1 MHARTGTG
9 RTAANRATNRD
20 GSGGPVTP
28 SARTAGTTGATGTN
42 GTVRATRAPRP
53 GAPTGLVF
61 LTVAAL
67 LLSSGWA
74 ANHFAS
80 VLVVLR
86 DQENYSPVLVNGAF
100 GIYALG
106 LVPCLLFGG
115 MVADRIGARPV
126 VLTGGVVAALG
137 NLSLLL
143 WHGAAGLM
151 VGRFIVG
158 LGVGLA
164 VSAGTAWAGK
174 LRGAGGVTMAGI
186 VLTSGFATG
195 PIASGLLAYVLPAS
209 ATIAVPFIV
218 SVAFS
223 VVAVAASTVVGD
235 ARHERVQL
243 GPATNDSA
251 APDSGTAHSGDAGVA
266 KQLAPAHDHPRG
278 MAIALATSLPMALWV
293 FACVTTAFLVLAGRV
308 SAHFESG
315 VLLPGMAAVFAFGS
329 GLTAQALGRKYG
341 FGPRSG
347 IAGALFA
354 AAGMTLAALGAEEPP
369 VWLFIVASM
378 SLGTAYG
385 LCLREGLLDIE
396 TFSPPKHRGTAIG
409 IFYVFTYLGFGLP
422 VLLEW
427 LLPIAGPSVPLF
439 VLAVVA
445 VGSATVRALQL
456 RAGIFAGR

>member
-1 MHARTGTG
+1 MTARAETNAG
-9 RTAANRATNRD
+9 RTVAKRADAKRADAAVRKPR
-20 GSGGPVTP
+20 TP
-28 SARTAGTTGATGTN
+28 AR
-42 GTVRATRAPRP
+42 
-53 GAPTGLVF
+53 TGLVF
-61 LTVAAL
+61 ATVAAL
-67 LLSSGWA
+67 LLSAGWA

-86 DQENYSPVLVNGAF
+86 DQQNYSPVLVNGAF

-106 LVPCLLFGG
+106 LVPFLLLGG
-115 MVADRIGARPV
+115 MIADRVGARPV
-126 VLTGGVVAALG
+126 VLVGGLVAALG

-151 VGRFIVG
+151 IGRFIVG

-164 VSAGTAWAGK
+164 VSAGTAWAGR
-174 LRGAGGVTMAGI
+174 LRGASGVTMAGI

-195 PIASGLLAYVLPAS
+195 PIASGLLAHFLPDS

-218 SVAFS
+218 SVVLS
-223 VVAVAASTVVGD
+223 LVAVAASAIVGD
-235 ARHERVQL
+235 ARHEPVQL
-243 GPATNDSA
+243 DPPSGRDPADDAPGGSHSA
-251 APDSGTAHSGDAGVA
+251 TADDGDAAVA
-266 KQLAPAHDHPRG
+266 KQPETEPELRPAHPHG
-278 MAIALATSLPMALWV
+278 MGVALATSLPMALWV

-308 SAHFESG
+308 SAHFSSG
-315 VLLPGMAAVFAFGS
+315 VLLPGIAAVFAFGA
-329 GLTAQALGRKYG
+329 GLTAQTLGRKFG
-341 FGPRSG
+341 FGPKSG

-354 AAGMTLAALGAEEPP
+354 AAGMTLAGLGAEAPP
-369 VWLFIVASM
+369 VWLFLVASM
-378 SLGTAYG
+378 LLGTAYG

-409 IFYVFTYLGFGLP
+409 IYYVFTYLGFGLP

>member
-1 MHARTGTG
+1 M
-9 RTAANRATNRD
+9 NATTNAT
-20 GSGGPVTP
+20 VT
-28 SARTAGTTGATGTN
+28 R
-42 GTVRATRAPRP
+42 RR
-53 GAPTGLVF
+53 PTGLIF
-61 LTVAAL
+61 ATVAML

-86 DQENYSPVLVNGAF
+86 DQQDYSPVLVNGAF

-115 MVADRIGARPV
+115 MIADRIGARPV

-151 VGRFIVG
+151 IGRFIVG

-164 VSAGTAWAGK
+164 VSAGTAWAGR
-174 LRGAGGVTMAGI
+174 LRGASGVTMAGI
-186 VLTSGFATG
+186 MLTSGFATG
-195 PIASGLLAYVLPAS
+195 PIASGLLAHVLPDS
-209 ATIAVPFIV
+209 ATVAVPFIV
-218 SVAFS
+218 TVIFS
-223 VVAVAASTVVGD
+223 LVAVAASALVGD
-235 ARHERVQL
+235 APHERIRLDAATSQV
-243 GPATNDSA
+243 PAE
-251 APDSGTAHSGDAGVA
+251 SGDGRDENPGDDEQAGVA
-266 KQLAPAHDHPRG
+266 KQPAPAPAPAHDHRRG
-278 MAIALATSLPMALWV
+278 MGIALATSLPMALWV

-354 AAGMTLAALGAEEPP
+354 AVGMTLAGLGGAAPP

-378 SLGTAYG
+378 ALGTAYG

-396 TFSPPKHRGTAIG
+396 TFSPPGHRGTAIG
-409 IFYVFTYLGFGLP
+409 IYYVFTYLGFGLP
-422 VLLEW
+422 VLLEA
-427 LLPIAGPSVPLF
+427 LLPIAGPTIPLL
-439 VLAVVA
+439 VLAAVA
-445 VGSATVRALQL
+445 VGSAAVRFTQL
-456 RAGIFAGR
+456 RAGVFAGR

>member
-1 MHARTGTG
+1 MTARAETNAGRTVAKRTDATRGTG
-9 RTAANRATNRD
+9 VARKPRT
-20 GSGGPVTP
+20 PEC
-28 SARTAGTTGATGTN
+28 
-42 GTVRATRAPRP
+42 
-53 GAPTGLVF
+53 TGLVF
-61 LTVAAL
+61 ATVAAL
-67 LLSSGWA
+67 LLSAGWA

-86 DQENYSPVLVNGAF
+86 DQQNYSPVLVNGAF

-126 VLTGGVVAALG
+126 VLVGGFVAALG

-151 VGRFIVG
+151 IGRFIVG

-164 VSAGTAWAGK
+164 VSAGTAWAGR
-174 LRGAGGVTMAGI
+174 LRGASGVTMAGI

-195 PIASGLLAYVLPAS
+195 PIASGLLAHFLPDS

-218 SVAFS
+218 SVALS
-223 VVAVAASTVVGD
+223 LVAVAASAIIGD
-235 ARHERVQL
+235 ARHEPVQL
-243 GPATNDSA
+243 DPPSGRDPADVAPGGSHSA
-251 APDSGTAHSGDAGVA
+251 PADDGDAAVA
-266 KQLAPAHDHPRG
+266 KQPEPEPRPAHPHG
-278 MAIALATSLPMALWV
+278 MGVALATSLPMALWV

-409 IFYVFTYLGFGLP
+409 IYYVFTYLGFGLP

>member
-1 MHARTGTG
+1 MTARADTNAG
-9 RTAANRATNRD
+9 RTVAKRADAKRADAAVRKPR
-20 GSGGPVTP
+20 TP
-28 SARTAGTTGATGTN
+28 AR
-42 GTVRATRAPRP
+42 
-53 GAPTGLVF
+53 TGLVF
-61 LTVAAL
+61 ATVAAL
-67 LLSSGWA
+67 LLSAGWA

-86 DQENYSPVLVNGAF
+86 DQQNYSPVLVNGAF

-106 LVPCLLFGG
+106 LVPFLLLGG
-115 MVADRIGARPV
+115 MIADRVGARPV
-126 VLTGGVVAALG
+126 VLVGGLVAALG

-143 WHGAAGLM
+143 WHGAVGLM
-151 VGRFIVG
+151 IGRFIVG

-164 VSAGTAWAGK
+164 VSAGTAWAGR
-174 LRGAGGVTMAGI
+174 LRGASGVTMAGI

-195 PIASGLLAYVLPAS
+195 PIVSGLLAHFLPDS

-218 SVAFS
+218 SVALS
-223 VVAVAASTVVGD
+223 LVAVAASAIVGD
-235 ARHERVQL
+235 ARHEPVQL
-243 GPATNDSA
+243 DPPSGRDPADDAPGGSHSA
-251 APDSGTAHSGDAGVA
+251 TADDGDAAVA
-266 KQLAPAHDHPRG
+266 KQPETEPELRPAHPHG
-278 MAIALATSLPMALWV
+278 MGVALATSLPMALWV

-308 SAHFESG
+308 SAHFSSG
-315 VLLPGMAAVFAFGS
+315 VLLPGLAAVFAFGS
-329 GLTAQALGRKYG
+329 ALTAQALGRKFG
-341 FGPRSG
+341 FGPKSG

-354 AAGMTLAALGAEEPP
+354 AAGMTLAGLGAEAPP
-369 VWLFIVASM
+369 VWLFLVASM
-378 SLGTAYG
+378 LLGTAYG

-409 IFYVFTYLGFGLP
+409 IYYVFTYLGFGLP

>member
-1 MHARTGTG
+1 MTARAETNAG
-9 RTAANRATNRD
+9 RAAAKRADANRGTAKRAD
-20 GSGGPVTP
+20 AAARKPRTP
-28 SARTAGTTGATGTN
+28 S
-42 GTVRATRAPRP
+42 RP
-53 GAPTGLVF
+53 GLVF
-61 LTVAAL
+61 ATVAAL
-67 LLSSGWA
+67 LLSAGWA

-86 DQENYSPVLVNGAF
+86 DQQNYSPVLVNGAF

-106 LVPCLLFGG
+106 LVPFLLLGG
-115 MVADRIGARPV
+115 MIADRVGARPV
-126 VLTGGVVAALG
+126 VIVGGFVAALG

-151 VGRFIVG
+151 IGRFIVG

-164 VSAGTAWAGK
+164 VSAGTAWAGR
-174 LRGAGGVTMAGI
+174 LRGASGVTMAGI

-195 PIASGLLAYVLPAS
+195 PIASGLLAHFLPDS

-218 SVAFS
+218 SVALS
-223 VVAVAASTVVGD
+223 LVAVAASAIVGD
-235 ARHERVQL
+235 ARHEPVQL
-243 GPATNDSA
+243 DPADDAPDGSHSAPADDGSA
-251 APDSGTAHSGDAGVA
+251 AVA
-266 KQLAPAHDHPRG
+266 KQPEPEPRPAHPHG
-278 MAIALATSLPMALWV
+278 MGFALATSLPMALWV

-315 VLLPGMAAVFAFGS
+315 VLLPGLAAVFAFGS
-329 GLTAQALGRKYG
+329 ALTAQALGRKFG
-341 FGPRSG
+341 FGPKSG

-354 AAGMTLAALGAEEPP
+354 AAGMTLAGLGAEAPP
-369 VWLFIVASM
+369 VWLFLVASM
-378 SLGTAYG
+378 LLGTAYG

-409 IFYVFTYLGFGLP
+409 IYYVFTYLGFGLP

-439 VLAVVA
+439 VLAIVA
-445 VGSATVRALQL
+445 VGSATVRALQV